1 MSEKSEQKKKF
12 ENAWKTDDVEKL
24 VMVLKEHSELLRNF
38 KIELTEIKAK
48 PPSYLMPKDLRFSLS
63 GSIPI
68 GLVLAFLQSLPV
80 FQNLLGLLS
89 LGVIFIVVTTL
100 YSSLI
105 SLKPFNHRSLNPPLL
120 ISFFSMMI
128 ASLTYGILSKN
139 AMQNI
144 VITTSVSWILGLFPG
159 GIAFFLNRW
168 VIGVPKFNEPYKV
181 ALVTKSDLKE
191 FLRVLLDIF
200 DVHSF
205 RLRKPKKIPLVS
217 DSFFAKF
224 RTTET
229 RREGRIKTYDV
240 AVDCRRQENK
250 TVMKM
255 FVYRVTNDAIMIDD
269 FCELL
274 AESLITSLRSKVEIA
289 PYEVNNYKELF
300 DFSLGYTH
308 SKLEGWIRRNYTK
321 VKVLTTVGLYSLFS
335 LPFGLLVYINWD
347 QIIQYIGPTV
357 SGLKEYGWI
366 FSLITTIVGI
376 LTFLFGPNIYE
387 RARKRLR
394 G

>member
-1 MSEKSEQKKKF
+1 MED
-12 ENAWKTDDVEKL
+12 WRCRKTGYA
-24 VMVLKEHSELLRNF
+24 LKEHSELLRNF

-48 PPSYLMPKDLRFSLS
+48 PPSYLMPNDLRFSLW

-68 GLVLAFLQSLPV
+68 GFVLAFLYSLPI
-80 FQNLLGLLS
+80 FQSSLHGLLS
-89 LGVIFIVVTTL
+89 LGVIFIVLISL

-105 SLKPFNHRSLNPPLL
+105 SSLKPFNHRSLNPPLL
-120 ISFFSMMI
+120 ISVFSMMI
-128 ASLTYGILSKN
+128 GSLTYGIVSKDS
-139 AMQNI
+139 MQNI
-144 VITTSVSWILGLFPG
+144 VISTSLSWVLGLFPG

-168 VIGVPKFNEPYKV
+168 VIGVPKFDEPCKV
-181 ALVTKSDLKE
+181 ALVAKSDLKE

-200 DVHSF
+200 DVHSL

-217 DSFFAKF
+217 DSFLAKF

-250 TVMKM
+250 TVMKL
-255 FVYRVTNDAIMIDD
+255 FVYRITNDAIMIDD

-289 PYEVNNYKELF
+289 PYEVNNYEQLF
-300 DFSLGYTH
+300 DFSLGYTR
-308 SKLEGWIRRNYTK
+308 SKLEGWIRRNYNK
-321 VKVLTTVGLYSLFS
+321 VKVLTEVGLYSLFS
-335 LPFGLLVYINWD
+335 LPFGLIVYINWD
-347 QIIQYIGPTV
+347 QIIQYVGPTV